1 MSSRPVSVVIPTGFG
16 INCEVETAHAF
27 TLAGATVDQVH
38 VNDLASDGGALMSR
52 ARILALA
59 GGFSFGDH
67 LGAGKAFANRL
78 RCKLGESLRRF
89 IDRGGLVLGVCNGF
103 QTMVRLGLVPAG
115 QLSEQVVA
123 LGPNRHGAF
132 FDGWVT
138 LRVDPASPCV
148 FTRGIEAI
156 DVPVRHGE
164 GRLLTSEEVLTTIRR
179 EHLAPV
185 CYADPATGEA
195 TDRFPQNPNGS
206 IDAIAGLCD
215 RTGRVFGLMP
225 HPEAFLYPESHPA
238 WRRRPR
244 GSERGDGLQVFR
256 NAVEF
261 ARSAPGL

>member
-1 MSSRPVSVVIPTGFG
+1 VIPTGFG
-16 INCEVETAHAF
+16 INCEAETGHAF
-27 TLAGATVDQVH
+27 SLAGAVVEQVH
-38 VNDLASDGGALMSR
+38 VNDLAADGGDLICKAQ
-52 ARILALA
+52 ILALA

-78 RCKLGESLRRF
+78 RRKLGESLRRF
-89 IDRGGLVLGVCNGF
+89 IERGGLVLGICNGF

-115 QLSEQVVA
+115 QLSDQTVA

-132 FDGWVT
+132 YDGWVT
-138 LRVDPASPCV
+138 LKVDPASPCV
-148 FTRGIEAI
+148 FTRGIEVI

-164 GRLLTSEEVLTTIRR
+164 GRLLTSEEVLSTIRG

-185 CYADPATGEA
+185 RYADPETGDPTE
-195 TDRFPQNPNGS
+195 RFPQNPNGS

-244 GSERGDGLQVFR
+244 RSKEGDGFQVFR

-261 ARSAPGL
+261 ARSA